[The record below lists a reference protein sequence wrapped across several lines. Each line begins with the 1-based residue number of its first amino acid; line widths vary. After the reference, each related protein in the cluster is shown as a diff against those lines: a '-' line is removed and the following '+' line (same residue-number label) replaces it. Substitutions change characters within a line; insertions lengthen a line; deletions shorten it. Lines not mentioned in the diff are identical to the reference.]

1 MQETTSIYVLLM
13 RSDTFFSRVIHLFTG
28 SEYTHSSL
36 GMSSDCHELYS
47 FARKYTNLP
56 LPGCFVR
63 ENISSGVMAKFPN
76 SPCALYEIK
85 ISKQIFDNIR
95 NEIENIKSLDKPP
108 KYSLMGTLCCW
119 IGYETKQRKKFF
131 CSRFVADILERSGAI
146 ALSKPAALFHPVD
159 FTKQPELT
167 LVYSGTLGELA
178 KLRMTETEPVMP

>member
-1 MQETTSIYVLLM
+1 MQETKSIYVLLM
-13 RSDTFFSRVIHLFTG
+13 RSDTFFSRVIHIFTG

-36 GMSSDCHELYS
+36 GMSSDCQELYS

-63 ENISSGVMAKFPN
+63 ESVSAGVMAKFPK

-85 ISKQIFDNIR
+85 ISDQIFETIR
-95 NEIENIKSLDKPP
+95 NEIEDIKSLDKPP
-108 KYSLMGTLCCW
+108 KYSIMGTLCCW
-119 IGYETKQRKKFF
+119 VGYETKQRKRFF

-146 ALSKPAALFHPVD
+146 TLNKPAALFQPMD

-178 KLRMTETEPVMP
+178 KLGLAESELVMS

>member
-13 RSDTFFSRVIHLFTG
+13 RSDTFFSRVIHIITG

-63 ENISSGVMAKFPN
+63 ENISAGVMAKFPN

-85 ISKQIFDNIR
+85 ISKKAFDDIR
-95 NEIENIKSLDKPP
+95 NEIEHIKSLDKPP
-108 KYSLMGTLCCW
+108 KYSLMGTFCCW

-146 ALSKPAALFHPVD
+146 TLRKPAALFHPVD

-178 KLRMTETEPVMP
+178 KLNEKIVTVA